1 MTIFGN
7 SAGTWSSEF
16 GQFISD
22 DHQRMAEV
30 LQDLNPNLSLAFIP
44 QRDRKEGDTKPF
56 AIVET
61 RPGLEPHIIR
71 YLSVLEM
78 EKPAEILA
86 WCAAGDLV
94 RNRPQD
100 VLARIEREE
109 TMEELLKL
117 KRREDELEDI
127 IDMGAFVGSGGIN
140 KLHTFKHNGVVYR
153 R

>member
-16 GQFISD
+16 GEFISD

-44 QRDRKEGDTKPF
+44 QRDRQAGDTKPF
-56 AIVET
+56 AIVEA
-61 RPGLEPHIIR
+61 RPGFEPQIIR
-71 YLSVLEM
+71 YLSIQEM
-78 EKPAEILA
+78 DNPSQILA

-109 TMEELLKL
+109 NMAELMEL

-127 IDMGAFVGSGGIN
+127 LDMGAFVGRTPLNKYRLKSGG
-140 KLHTFKHNGVVYR
+140 KVYR
-153 R
+153 T

>member
-1 MTIFGN
+1 MTIFGS

-22 DHQRMAEV
+22 DHQRFAEV
-30 LQDLNPNLSLAFIP
+30 LQDVNPNLFLSFIP
-44 QRDRKEGDTKPF
+44 QKDRTESDTKPF
-56 AIVET
+56 AIVEH
-61 RPGLEPHIIR
+61 REGFEPHIIR
-71 YLSVLEM
+71 YLSVLDM

-109 TMEELLKL
+109 TMQELLDL
-117 KRREDELEDI
+117 KKREDELEDI
-127 IDMGAFVGSGGIN
+127 LDMGAFVGRTPLN
-140 KLHTFKHNGVVYR
+140 RFKIQPKGR
-153 R
+153 FIRT